1 MSTATT
7 LLDPPSWAGILNTAS
22 TRLLVMHP
30 TLLLRKSH
38 VGLAIQTEA
47 DSTLYHRNAAPAL
60 IQALALWAVLD
71 HCMPE
76 LRVVHTPPEGGSP
89 RSFGEALT
97 QPHTPLR
104 GHLDITDTG
113 WVLDIRSPSLNTSVF
128 VRRTPPTA
136 HQRVRGTA
144 VHAALLAMA
153 TYPASVL
160 ATIQHWQNI
169 CRPSDA
175 SAAPHSPLPSIGAP

>member
-7 LLDPPSWAGILNTAS
+7 LLDPPSWAGLLNTAS
-22 TRLLVMHP
+22 TRLLVMRPSMPIKAP
-30 TLLLRKSH
+30 TS
-38 VGLAIQTEA
+38 LAIQTA
-47 DSTLYHRNAAPAL
+47 TDSTLYHRNAAPAL

-104 GHLDITDTG
+104 GHLDITGTG
-113 WVLDIRSPSLNTSVF
+113 WVLDIRSPSPNTSVF

-136 HQRVRGTA
+136 HQRVLGAA
-144 VHAALLAMA
+144 VHTALLALP

-160 ATIQHWQNI
+160 KAVEHWQHPH
-169 CRPSDA
+169 RPA
-175 SAAPHSPLPSIGAP
+175 NAGGEPHSPLPSIGTP